1 MAWTSGAGQS
11 GIYVN
16 TIGTLLAQ
24 TATTG
29 NTTGLLN
36 ASHKI
41 ALHNSASLT
50 AGVTPLNWDIAAP
63 CTWVNT
69 GEVSGTGWAAGGV
82 TFTTAGIG
90 TPTLTVSPTG
100 SLMYDGGDVSVA
112 STTLTSA
119 RGCILY
125 MDPVTAVLTDG
136 MIVAV
141 CFGADFST
149 SNGTFGIQWA
159 ATGIWAADLTP

>member
-16 TIGTLLAQ
+16 TIGTLLSQ

-29 NTTGLLN
+29 STTGLLN
-36 ASHKI
+36 PLSKI
-41 ALHNSASLT
+41 ALHSSALT
-50 AGVTPLNWDIAAP
+50 PGTSPLNWDVAAP
-63 CTWVNT
+63 VTWVNT
-69 GEVSGTGWAAGGV
+69 SEVAGTNWAAGGL
-82 TFTTAGIG
+82 TFTASGIG

-112 STTLTSA
+112 STTLAAA

-125 MDPVTAVLTDG
+125 LDAVTATLTDG

-141 CFGADFST
+141 CFGADFTT

-159 ATGIWAADLTP
+159 STGIFAIDLTP

>member
-16 TIGTLLAQ
+16 TIIELLKQ

-50 AGVTPLNWDIAAP
+50 AGTSPLNWDVAAP
-63 CTWVNT
+63 VTWVNT
-69 GEVSGTGWAAGGV
+69 GEVSGTGWAAGGP
-82 TFTTAGIG
+82 TFTTAGMG

-100 SLMYDGGDVSVA
+100 SLMYDSADVSVA
-112 STTLTSA
+112 STTLTNA

-125 MDPVTAVLTDG
+125 MDPVTAVLTDA

-149 SNGTFGIQWA
+149 SNGTFGVQWA
-159 ATGIWAADLTP
+159 ATGIFAIDLTP

>member
-16 TIGTLLAQ
+16 TIIELLKQ
-24 TATTG
+24 TTTAG

-41 ALHNSASLT
+41 ALHSSALT
-50 AGVTPLNWDIAAP
+50 PGTSPLNWDVAAP
-63 CTWVNT
+63 VTWVNT
-69 GEVSGTGWAAGGV
+69 SEVSGTGWAAGGP
-82 TFTTAGIG
+82 TFTTAGMS

-100 SLMYDGGDVSVA
+100 TLMYDAGDVSVA
-112 STTLTSA
+112 GTTLSLA

-125 MDPVTAVLTDG
+125 MDPVTATLTDA

-149 SNGTFGIQWA
+149 SNGTFGIQWP
-159 ATGIWAADLTP
+159 ATGIMTVDLTP

>member
-11 GIYVN
+11 GIYIN
-16 TIGTLLAQ
+16 TIIELLKQ

-41 ALHNSASLT
+41 ALHSSALT
-50 AGVTPLNWDIAAP
+50 PGVSPLNWDVAAP
-63 CTWVNT
+63 VTWVNT
-69 GEVSGTGWAAGGV
+69 NEVTGTGWAAGGP
-82 TFTTAGIG
+82 TFTTAGMG
-90 TPTLTVSPTG
+90 TPTLSVSPTG
-100 SLMYDGGDVSVA
+100 TLMYDSLDVSVA
-112 STTLTSA
+112 STTLTGV

-125 MDPVTAVLTDG
+125 MDPVTAILTDA

-141 CFGADFST
+141 CFGADFAT
-149 SNGTFGIQWA
+149 VNGTLGVQWA
-159 ATGIWAADLTP
+159 GTGIFTIDMTP

>member
-11 GIYVN
+11 GIYVV
-16 TIGTLLAQ
+16 TIIELLKQ

-41 ALHNSASLT
+41 ALHSSALT
-50 AGVTPLNWDIAAP
+50 PGTTPLNWDLASP
-63 CTWVNT
+63 VTWVNT
-69 GEVSGTGWAAGGV
+69 SEVTGTNWAAGGP
-82 TFTTAGIG
+82 TFTTAGMG

-100 SLMYDGGDVSVA
+100 SLMYDSADVSVA
-112 STTLTSA
+112 STTLTNA

-125 MDPVTAVLTDG
+125 MDPITAVQTDA

-149 SNGTFGIQWA
+149 VNGTFGVQWA
-159 ATGIWAADLTP
+159 STGIFAVDLTP